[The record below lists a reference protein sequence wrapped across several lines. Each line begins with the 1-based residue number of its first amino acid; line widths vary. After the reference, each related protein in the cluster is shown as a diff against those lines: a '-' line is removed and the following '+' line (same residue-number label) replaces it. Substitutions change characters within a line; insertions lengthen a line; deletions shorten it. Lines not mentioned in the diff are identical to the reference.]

1 MRAEKRDPKGRSV
14 LTSGGEAEAC
24 YHAGVSRGRIS
35 GKTRLLA
42 LIGQPVGHSLS
53 PAMHNAAFAED
64 GLDFVYVCLDVDPE
78 DLPGAVRG
86 LEALKFRGFNVTM
99 PHKRAMVGLVDGLD
113 DGARVSGA
121 VNTVVI
127 EASGTRGY
135 NTDGGG
141 MVMACEEAGIE
152 LSGESVLL
160 LGSGGTAAA
169 IAVAFGEAGVGNLHI
184 ASRNIEHAARLRD
197 KLRHTGIGKISVGSL
212 SSLER
217 DASDADV
224 IVNATPLGMK
234 EGDPLPLP
242 PEHVRQERAICDVVY
257 RPGEETPLVR
267 LARERGARV
276 VAGGRMLLY
285 QGVLAQKLW
294 TGRNPNV
301 GAMDRAI
308 S

>member
-1 MRAEKRDPKGRSV
+1 
-14 LTSGGEAEAC
+14 
-24 YHAGVSRGRIS
+24 VSRRGEIS

-64 GLDFVYVCLDVDPE
+64 GLDFVYVCLDVEPE
-78 DLPGAVRG
+78 DLPAAVLG
-86 LEALKFRGFNVTM
+86 LRALKFRGFNVTM

-121 VNTVVI
+121 INTVVI
-127 EASGTRGY
+127 EASGMRGY

-141 MVMACEEAGIE
+141 MVMACQEAGIE
-152 LSGESVLL
+152 LSGKSVLL
-160 LGSGGTAAA
+160 LGSGGTASA
-169 IAVAFGEAGVGNLHI
+169 IAVAFGETGVGGLHI
-184 ASRNIEHAARLRD
+184 ASRDAEHAARLRD
-197 KLRHTGIGKISVGSL
+197 KLRPTGVERLSVSSL
-212 SSLER
+212 SALEH
-217 DASDADV
+217 DAPDADV

-242 PEHVRQERAICDVVY
+242 PEYVQRGGAICDVVY
-257 RPGEETPLVR
+257 RPGRETPLVR
-267 LARERGARV
+267 LAKERGAHH

-285 QGVLAQKLW
+285 QGVLAQQLW
-294 TGRNPNV
+294 TGRDPNV
-301 GAMDRAI
+301 QAMDSAI

>member
-1 MRAEKRDPKGRSV
+1 M
-14 LTSGGEAEAC
+14 
-24 YHAGVSRGRIS
+24 SRGEIS

-78 DLPGAVRG
+78 DLPAAVLG
-86 LEALKFRGFNVTM
+86 LKSLKFRGFNVTM

-113 DGARVSGA
+113 DGARISGA

-127 EASGTRGY
+127 EASGMHGF

-141 MVMACEEAGIE
+141 MVMACEEAGID
-152 LSGESVLL
+152 LSGKSVLL
-160 LGSGGTAAA
+160 LGSGGTASA
-169 IAVAFGEAGVGNLHI
+169 IAVAFGEAGIGDLHI
-184 ASRNIEHAARLRD
+184 ASRDAEHAAHLRD
-197 KLRHTGIGKISVGSL
+197 KLRFTGVERLSVGSL
-212 SSLER
+212 AELEQ
-217 DASDADV
+217 DAPDADV

-234 EGDPLPLP
+234 EDDPLPLP
-242 PEHVRQERAICDVVY
+242 PEYVKGGRAVCDVVY
-257 RPGEETPLVR
+257 RPGKETPLVR
-267 LARERGARV
+267 LAKERGAPV

-294 TGRNPNV
+294 TGREPNV
-301 GAMDRAI
+301 GAMDSAI